1 MVLGVIGSLV
11 GSVVGW
17 LIGLVVGGLAL
28 FLAAEFVVQDNHTVG
43 YGLVTALAGAI
54 VWALLSLVP
63 AIGFLL
69 APLGW
74 VAVIHVRYPGDLK
87 ESIVV
92 AAVAWFVA
100 IVILFVLGLVG
111 LGGLS
116 AVGVPFA

>member
-17 LIGLVVGGLAL
+17 VLGLVVGGLAL
-28 FLAAEFVVQDNHTVG
+28 FLAAEFMVSKNHTLG
-43 YGLVTALAGAI
+43 HGLVTALLGAV

-63 AIGFLL
+63 LIGWLL

-74 VAVIHVRYPGDLK
+74 IAVINVRYGGDLRQ
-87 ESIVV
+87 SAVV
-92 AAVAWFVA
+92 AIVAWLIA
-100 IVILFVLGLVG
+100 LVILFVLGLVG